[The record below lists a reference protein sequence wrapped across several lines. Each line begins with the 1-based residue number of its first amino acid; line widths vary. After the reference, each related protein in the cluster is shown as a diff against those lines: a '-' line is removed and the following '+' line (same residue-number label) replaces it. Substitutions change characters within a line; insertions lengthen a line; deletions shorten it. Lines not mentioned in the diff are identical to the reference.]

1 MIETAENIY
10 ETTFIKTLDNPK
22 LGFRTTD
29 VRTFDKFYKHFT
41 GRSVPEPIPD
51 LTLDAR
57 VDWGRWIVDCPY
69 CHGAMAAFD
78 TDPSYFFCRKCKNNG
93 TYKPIKVEFPQER
106 SEVEVLLGNR
116 PKANQNWRR
125 GETLEFLERE
135 NAERGM

>member
-10 ETTFIKTLDNPK
+10 EKTYRVSKDDPRKPAIL
-22 LGFRTTD
+22 D
-29 VRTFDKFYKHFT
+29 VRTFEKFYKEFT
-41 GRSVPEPIPD
+41 GGRSVPKPMPD
-51 LTLDAR
+51 LILTAR

-69 CHGAMAAFD
+69 CPGAMAAFD

-93 TYKPIKVEFPQER
+93 TYKPIKVEFPQEKGR
-106 SEVEVLLGNR
+106 VEVLLGNR

-135 NAERGM
+135 NVERGM